1 MNVSVSAKIQI
12 NTVCK
17 KYYIWNPNTCTRE
30 NGNYLG
36 SIIDNSVITCDEIT
50 ESSKSVPTKSFPTTF
65 NEKKVTCIIKKL
77 YKYILLDFF

>member
-1 MNVSVSAKIQI
+1 MNVSVSAKSQI
-12 NTVCK
+12 NIVCK

-30 NGNYLG
+30 NGKYLG

-50 ESSKSVPTKSFPTTF
+50 ESSKSVPTKRFPTTF
-65 NEKKVTCIIKKL
+65 NEKKATCIIKKL